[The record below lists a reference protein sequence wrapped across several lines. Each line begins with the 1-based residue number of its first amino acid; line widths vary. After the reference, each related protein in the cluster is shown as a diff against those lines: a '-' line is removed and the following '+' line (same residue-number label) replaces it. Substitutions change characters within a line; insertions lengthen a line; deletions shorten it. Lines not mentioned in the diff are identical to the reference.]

1 MALQMLQARQ
11 NHLRLAIT
19 LLWLSAGLWTVAGSS
34 PGAAQS
40 QDDVFRVSG
49 IAVDVSS
56 TDAVT
61 ARRQALREGQQIG
74 LERLLRR
81 LVPAEEHQLLPAVG
95 GLPIDR
101 YVQNFEINEEE
112 LSTTQYVARLTVA
125 YEPGAVRQLLQ
136 DRSLPFAET
145 TSAPLVVL
153 PLYEGPDGPRLWPEE
168 GNPWWQAWVDNL
180 DPERL
185 LRMIMP
191 LGDLQDMAIVTTDHV
206 RAADPG
212 PLSTLA
218 RRYGGADVLVVT
230 AVPAPDAAGPPSVRL
245 TARRIGAID
254 ASGEPLGF
262 AGRDG
267 QTMEEVLAEAVQRL
281 QDRLDEHWKSSNL
294 LRFDQ
299 GGLMVVDIP
308 ITQLSDW
315 VAVSRGLDSLPEVR
329 RVAIDRFAQDNVR
342 VELQYI
348 GDQPRLE
355 QALARLGLALS
366 QEGEAWRLQPTATSP
381 DSDEPPNA
389 TSTSS

>member
-1 MALQMLQARQ
+1 MLQTRQ
-11 NHLRLAIT
+11 NGIRLAI
-19 LLWLSAGLWTVAGSS
+19 LLWLTAGLWMATGSS
-34 PGAAQS
+34 QAVAQS
-40 QDDVFRVSG
+40 DVFRVSG
-49 IAVDVSS
+49 IDVDVSS

-61 ARRQALREGQQIG
+61 ARRQALREGQQAG

-81 LVPAEEHQLLPAVG
+81 LVPAEEHPRLPRVWE
-95 GLPIDR
+95 LPIDR

-112 LSTTQYVARLTVA
+112 LSTTQYVAQITVA
-125 YEPGAVRQLLQ
+125 YEPEAVRQLLQ
-136 DRSLPFAET
+136 DAKLPFAET

-153 PLYEGPDGPRLWPEE
+153 PLYEDAGGPRLWPEE
-168 GNPWWQAWVDNL
+168 GNIWWQAWVDNL

-191 LGDLQDMAIVTTDHV
+191 LGDLQDMAIVTTDDV

-218 RRYGGADVLVVT
+218 RRYGGEDVLVVT
-230 AVPAPDAAGPPSVRL
+230 AIPAPEAAGPPSVRL

-262 AGRDG
+262 TGGED
-267 QTMEEVLAEAVQRL
+267 QTLEDVLADAVRRL
-281 QDRLDEHWKSSNL
+281 QDRLDEQWKRSNL

-308 ITQLSDW
+308 ITRLSDW
-315 VAVSRGLDSLPEVR
+315 VNVSRGLDSLPEVR
-329 RVAIDRFAQDNVR
+329 RVEIETFARSNVR
-342 VELQYI
+342 VELEYI

-355 QALARLGLALS
+355 QAFARLGLALL
-366 QEGEAWRLQPTATSP
+366 QEGEAWLLQPTAASP
-381 DSDEPPNA
+381 DADDPASA